1 MIAEG
6 VRARADVDA
15 MAVRS
20 DREIS
25 VLAWNYHDDD
35 VPAAPSTVRINVNGV
50 PDGRVLLR
58 HYRIDET
65 HSNAWTVWKRMG
77 SPQDPS
83 PEQYA
88 APEEAGQLQELD
100 SPRWIVVKG
109 GETTID
115 ITLPR
120 QGVSLLNILF

>member
-1 MIAEG
+1 
-6 VRARADVDA
+6 